1 MKKLSILSHSQQ
13 KLKLINLLFE
23 LQVRNSDDSSRT
35 FKNEL
40 AYVSNAVKLFVQVNQ
55 SKSWL
60 IFKLARMCA
69 RYAHFKL
76 ANELYTHLSDQLSKS
91 MQRDMD
97 TKDLSYKS
105 WLDFMAIISKAET
118 FVTLSHAGSINE
130 FINNLNSAFSLYLQA
145 LTLFKSLCTKCMLHS
160 CNAVPT
166 LENANTCFQTRFCE
180 LRSEQIKLYIHMI
193 LSTMTYQTIPA
204 PVHQFNS
211 SESLGKYGRIAQ
223 QLKYSLVELQKLT
236 TKYKDFISECFDA
249 DNHSLNILNM

>member
-1 MKKLSILSHSQQ
+1 M
-13 KLKLINLLFE
+13 LFE
-23 LQVRNSDDSSRT
+23 LQVRDSRAS
-35 FKNEL
+35 KNEL
-40 AYVSNAVKLFVQVNQ
+40 GYVSNAVKLFVQVNQ

-76 ANELYTHLSDQLSKS
+76 ANELYTYLSDQLSKS
-91 MQRDMD
+91 MQRDTD

-118 FVTLSHAGSINE
+118 FIALSHASNINE
-130 FINNLNSAFSLYLQA
+130 LIGNLNSALSLYLQA
-145 LTLFKSLCTKCMLHS
+145 LTLFKSMCTKCMIHS
-160 CNAVPT
+160 STCNSSVPSV
-166 LENANTCFQTRFCE
+166 LENSNTCFQTRFCE

-204 PVHQFNS
+204 PVYQFNS